1 MALVWSEEV
10 EMVQG
15 VGDVKDREEAV
26 KVVKEAQGDTGGK
39 RKEVVA
45 VKKRMER
52 VAQRVGGEWDGR
64 GQR

>member
-45 VKKRMER
+45 VKK
-52 VAQRVGGEWDGR
+52 GWR
-64 GQR
+64 G